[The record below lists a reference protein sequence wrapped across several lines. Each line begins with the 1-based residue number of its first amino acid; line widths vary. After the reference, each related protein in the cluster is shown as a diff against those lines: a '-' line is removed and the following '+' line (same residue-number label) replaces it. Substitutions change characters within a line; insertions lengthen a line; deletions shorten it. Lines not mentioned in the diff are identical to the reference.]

1 MMKLVWHP
9 LALNDMQSILTY
21 CRKNFGRTTAVKVRE
36 KLRHDSALLMNH
48 PQLGQLEDELNDE
61 SSPLPVYRSLLSG
74 PNKIVYTVHSDYIFI
89 HLLWNTRRNP
99 NDFRR
104 EATGRKE
111 E

>member
-48 PQLGQLEDELNDE
+48 PQL
-61 SSPLPVYRSLLSG
+61 
-74 PNKIVYTVHSDYIFI
+74 
-89 HLLWNTRRNP
+89 
-99 NDFRR
+99 
-104 EATGRKE
+104 
-111 E
+111 